1 MVCLHGAQSEASAC
15 RPYPIRAEA
24 PEAES
29 GCWTPRCAT
38 YAVGPYTIF
47 RFGGGADEQERRGSL
62 GLAAGGYSRTGQ
74 QVGVRTNDGISGG
87 L

>member
-1 MVCLHGAQSEASAC
+1 MVSLHSAQSEASAC
-15 RPYPIRAEA
+15 RAYPARAEA

-38 YAVGPYTIF
+38 HAVGPYTIF
-47 RFGGGADEQERRGSL
+47 RLGGGADEKERRGSL
-62 GLAAGGYSRTGQ
+62 GLGAGGYSRTGQ
-74 QVGVRTNDGISGG
+74 QVSVRTNDGNSGG